1 MLKMLTSL
9 TDQEIASLKA
19 TRRIMWHLP
28 VISKIN
34 DSVAQISDQHLD
46 KFNIKTKQE
55 PYIEYQKRP
64 PHDKYL

>member
-9 TDQEIASLKA
+9 TDQEIAGLKA
-19 TRRIMWHLP
+19 TRRMKWHLP
-28 VISKIN
+28 VISKLN
-34 DSVAQISDQHLD
+34 DSVERISDQHLD
-46 KFNIKTKQE
+46 KYNIKTTQE